1 MLCLAQRVKKASV
14 RVNKDLVS
22 SIDKGILLMVCFE
35 QTDTQ
40 VQIDKLISKIL
51 DYSFFEGVSGKL
63 DASLRKIGAELLIVS
78 QFTLNASTKK
88 GLKPSFHKAASPDLA
103 EELYNKLKASINLE
117 YKNVKY
123 GVFGAYME
131 LELTND
137 GPFTFN
143 FSCNRRVS
151 AHSGSYAPRPWG
163 ISSGM
168 SEIHTAWFFFS
179 DDGWII
185 RRRHEDSGIIRLQCF
200 CY

>member
-103 EELYNKLKASINLE
+103 EELYNKLKATINLE

-137 GPFTFN
+137 GPFTLNFN
-143 FSCNRRVS
+143 F
-151 AHSGSYAPRPWG
+151 
-163 ISSGM
+163 
-168 SEIHTAWFFFS
+168 
-179 DDGWII
+179 
-185 RRRHEDSGIIRLQCF
+185 
-200 CY
+200 

>member
-63 DASLRKIGAELLIVS
+63 EASLRKIGAELLIVS

-88 GLKPSFHKAASPDLA
+88 GLKPSFHKAAPPDLA

-137 GPFTFN
+137 GPFTLNFN
-143 FSCNRRVS
+143 F
-151 AHSGSYAPRPWG
+151 
-163 ISSGM
+163 
-168 SEIHTAWFFFS
+168 
-179 DDGWII
+179 
-185 RRRHEDSGIIRLQCF
+185 
-200 CY
+200 

>member
-40 VQIDKLISKIL
+40 IQIDKLISKIL
-51 DYSFFEGVSGKL
+51 DYSFFEGVSGNL

-137 GPFTFN
+137 GPFTLNFN
-143 FSCNRRVS
+143 F
-151 AHSGSYAPRPWG
+151 
-163 ISSGM
+163 
-168 SEIHTAWFFFS
+168 
-179 DDGWII
+179 
-185 RRRHEDSGIIRLQCF
+185 
-200 CY
+200 

>member
-63 DASLRKIGAELLIVS
+63 DSSLRKIGAELLIVS

-88 GLKPSFHKAASPDLA
+88 GLKPSFHKAAPPDLA

-137 GPFTFN
+137 GPFTLNFN
-143 FSCNRRVS
+143 F
-151 AHSGSYAPRPWG
+151 
-163 ISSGM
+163 
-168 SEIHTAWFFFS
+168 
-179 DDGWII
+179 
-185 RRRHEDSGIIRLQCF
+185 
-200 CY
+200 

>member
-63 DASLRKIGAELLIVS
+63 DVSLRKIGAELLIVS

-103 EELYNKLKASINLE
+103 EELYNKLKSTINLE

-137 GPFTFN
+137 GPFTLNFN
-143 FSCNRRVS
+143 F
-151 AHSGSYAPRPWG
+151 
-163 ISSGM
+163 
-168 SEIHTAWFFFS
+168 
-179 DDGWII
+179 
-185 RRRHEDSGIIRLQCF
+185 
-200 CY
+200 

>member
-88 GLKPSFHKAASPDLA
+88 GLKPSCHKAAPPDLA
-103 EELYNKLKASINLE
+103 EQLYNKLKASINLE

-137 GPFTFN
+137 GPFTLNFN
-143 FSCNRRVS
+143 F
-151 AHSGSYAPRPWG
+151 
-163 ISSGM
+163 
-168 SEIHTAWFFFS
+168 
-179 DDGWII
+179 
-185 RRRHEDSGIIRLQCF
+185 
-200 CY
+200 

>member
-35 QTDTQ
+35 KNDTQ

-137 GPFTFN
+137 GPFTLNFN
-143 FSCNRRVS
+143 F
-151 AHSGSYAPRPWG
+151 
-163 ISSGM
+163 
-168 SEIHTAWFFFS
+168 
-179 DDGWII
+179 
-185 RRRHEDSGIIRLQCF
+185 
-200 CY
+200 

>member
-1 MLCLAQRVKKASV
+1 LLCLAQRVKKASV

-88 GLKPSFHKAASPDLA
+88 GLKPSFHKAAPPDLA
-103 EELYNKLKASINLE
+103 EQLYNKLKASINLE

-137 GPFTFN
+137 GPFTLNFN
-143 FSCNRRVS
+143 F
-151 AHSGSYAPRPWG
+151 
-163 ISSGM
+163 
-168 SEIHTAWFFFS
+168 
-179 DDGWII
+179 
-185 RRRHEDSGIIRLQCF
+185 
-200 CY
+200 

>member
-137 GPFTFN
+137 GPFTLNFN
-143 FSCNRRVS
+143 F
-151 AHSGSYAPRPWG
+151 
-163 ISSGM
+163 
-168 SEIHTAWFFFS
+168 
-179 DDGWII
+179 
-185 RRRHEDSGIIRLQCF
+185 
-200 CY
+200 

>member
-78 QFTLNASTKK
+78 QFTLNASIKK
-88 GLKPSFHKAASPDLA
+88 GLKPSFHKAAPPDLA

-137 GPFTFN
+137 GPFTLNFN
-143 FSCNRRVS
+143 F
-151 AHSGSYAPRPWG
+151 
-163 ISSGM
+163 
-168 SEIHTAWFFFS
+168 
-179 DDGWII
+179 
-185 RRRHEDSGIIRLQCF
+185 
-200 CY
+200 

>member
-40 VQIDKLISKIL
+40 VQIDRLISKIL
-51 DYSFFEGVSGKL
+51 DYSFFEGVSGNL

-123 GVFGAYME
+123 GVFGAYMQ

-137 GPFTFN
+137 GPFTLNFN
-143 FSCNRRVS
+143 F
-151 AHSGSYAPRPWG
+151 
-163 ISSGM
+163 
-168 SEIHTAWFFFS
+168 
-179 DDGWII
+179 
-185 RRRHEDSGIIRLQCF
+185 
-200 CY
+200 

>member
-14 RVNKDLVS
+14 KVNKDLVS

-63 DASLRKIGAELLIVS
+63 DVSLRKIGAELLIVS

-137 GPFTFN
+137 GPFTLNFN
-143 FSCNRRVS
+143 F
-151 AHSGSYAPRPWG
+151 
-163 ISSGM
+163 
-168 SEIHTAWFFFS
+168 
-179 DDGWII
+179 
-185 RRRHEDSGIIRLQCF
+185 
-200 CY
+200 

>member
-1 MLCLAQRVKKASV
+1 LLCLAQRVKKASV

-63 DASLRKIGAELLIVS
+63 DVSLRKIGAELLIVS

-103 EELYNKLKASINLE
+103 EELYNKLKSTINLE

-137 GPFTFN
+137 GPFTLNFN
-143 FSCNRRVS
+143 F
-151 AHSGSYAPRPWG
+151 
-163 ISSGM
+163 
-168 SEIHTAWFFFS
+168 
-179 DDGWII
+179 
-185 RRRHEDSGIIRLQCF
+185 
-200 CY
+200 

>member
-51 DYSFFEGVSGKL
+51 DYSFFEGVSGNL

-137 GPFTFN
+137 GPFTLN
-143 FSCNRRVS
+143 
-151 AHSGSYAPRPWG
+151 
-163 ISSGM
+163 
-168 SEIHTAWFFFS
+168 FFFV
-179 DDGWII
+179 
-185 RRRHEDSGIIRLQCF
+185 RVKYR
-200 CY
+200 

>member
-1 MLCLAQRVKKASV
+1 LLCLAQRVKKASV

-40 VQIDKLISKIL
+40 IQIDKLISKIL
-51 DYSFFEGVSGKL
+51 DYSFFEGVSGNL

-137 GPFTFN
+137 GPFTLNFN
-143 FSCNRRVS
+143 F
-151 AHSGSYAPRPWG
+151 
-163 ISSGM
+163 
-168 SEIHTAWFFFS
+168 
-179 DDGWII
+179 
-185 RRRHEDSGIIRLQCF
+185 
-200 CY
+200 

>member
-51 DYSFFEGVSGKL
+51 DYSFFEGVSGKI
-63 DASLRKIGAELLIVS
+63 DTSLRKIGAELLIVS

-137 GPFTFN
+137 GPFTLNFN
-143 FSCNRRVS
+143 F
-151 AHSGSYAPRPWG
+151 
-163 ISSGM
+163 
-168 SEIHTAWFFFS
+168 
-179 DDGWII
+179 
-185 RRRHEDSGIIRLQCF
+185 
-200 CY
+200 

>member
-14 RVNKDLVS
+14 KVNKDLVS

-88 GLKPSFHKAASPDLA
+88 GLKPSFHKAAPPDLA

-137 GPFTFN
+137 GPFTLNFN
-143 FSCNRRVS
+143 F
-151 AHSGSYAPRPWG
+151 
-163 ISSGM
+163 
-168 SEIHTAWFFFS
+168 
-179 DDGWII
+179 
-185 RRRHEDSGIIRLQCF
+185 
-200 CY
+200 

>member
-1 MLCLAQRVKKASV
+1 MLCLAQRVKKDSV

-51 DYSFFEGVSGKL
+51 DYSFFEGVSGNL

-137 GPFTFN
+137 GPFTLNFN
-143 FSCNRRVS
+143 F
-151 AHSGSYAPRPWG
+151 
-163 ISSGM
+163 
-168 SEIHTAWFFFS
+168 
-179 DDGWII
+179 
-185 RRRHEDSGIIRLQCF
+185 
-200 CY
+200 

>member
-14 RVNKDLVS
+14 RVNKDLIS

-40 VQIDKLISKIL
+40 IQIDKLISKIL

-63 DASLRKIGAELLIVS
+63 DESLRKIGAELLIVS

-137 GPFTFN
+137 GPFTLNFN
-143 FSCNRRVS
+143 F
-151 AHSGSYAPRPWG
+151 
-163 ISSGM
+163 
-168 SEIHTAWFFFS
+168 
-179 DDGWII
+179 
-185 RRRHEDSGIIRLQCF
+185 
-200 CY
+200 

>member
-40 VQIDKLISKIL
+40 VQIDRLISKIL
-51 DYSFFEGVSGKL
+51 DYSFFEGVSGNL

-137 GPFTFN
+137 GPFTLNFN
-143 FSCNRRVS
+143 F
-151 AHSGSYAPRPWG
+151 
-163 ISSGM
+163 
-168 SEIHTAWFFFS
+168 
-179 DDGWII
+179 
-185 RRRHEDSGIIRLQCF
+185 
-200 CY
+200 

>member
-22 SIDKGILLMVCFE
+22 SIDKGMLLMVCFE

-88 GLKPSFHKAASPDLA
+88 GLKPSFHKAASPNLA

-137 GPFTFN
+137 GPFTLNFN
-143 FSCNRRVS
+143 F
-151 AHSGSYAPRPWG
+151 
-163 ISSGM
+163 
-168 SEIHTAWFFFS
+168 
-179 DDGWII
+179 
-185 RRRHEDSGIIRLQCF
+185 
-200 CY
+200 

>member
-1 MLCLAQRVKKASV
+1 LLCLAQRVKKASV

-35 QTDTQ
+35 QTDTE

-137 GPFTFN
+137 GPFTLNFN
-143 FSCNRRVS
+143 F
-151 AHSGSYAPRPWG
+151 
-163 ISSGM
+163 
-168 SEIHTAWFFFS
+168 
-179 DDGWII
+179 
-185 RRRHEDSGIIRLQCF
+185 
-200 CY
+200 

>member
-1 MLCLAQRVKKASV
+1 LLCLAQRVKKASV

-51 DYSFFEGVSGKL
+51 DYSFFEGVTGKL
-63 DASLRKIGAELLIVS
+63 DTSLRKIGAELLIVS

-137 GPFTFN
+137 GPFTLNFN
-143 FSCNRRVS
+143 F
-151 AHSGSYAPRPWG
+151 
-163 ISSGM
+163 
-168 SEIHTAWFFFS
+168 
-179 DDGWII
+179 
-185 RRRHEDSGIIRLQCF
+185 
-200 CY
+200 

>member
-63 DASLRKIGAELLIVS
+63 EASLRKIEAELLIVS

-103 EELYNKLKASINLE
+103 EELYNKLKASMNLE

-137 GPFTFN
+137 GPFTLNFN
-143 FSCNRRVS
+143 F
-151 AHSGSYAPRPWG
+151 
-163 ISSGM
+163 
-168 SEIHTAWFFFS
+168 
-179 DDGWII
+179 
-185 RRRHEDSGIIRLQCF
+185 
-200 CY
+200 

>member
-63 DASLRKIGAELLIVS
+63 DVSLRKIGAELLIVS

-103 EELYNKLKASINLE
+103 EELYNKLKDSINLE

-137 GPFTFN
+137 GPFTLNFN
-143 FSCNRRVS
+143 F
-151 AHSGSYAPRPWG
+151 
-163 ISSGM
+163 
-168 SEIHTAWFFFS
+168 
-179 DDGWII
+179 
-185 RRRHEDSGIIRLQCF
+185 
-200 CY
+200 

>member
-22 SIDKGILLMVCFE
+22 PIDKGILLMVCFE

-137 GPFTFN
+137 GPFTLNFN
-143 FSCNRRVS
+143 F
-151 AHSGSYAPRPWG
+151 
-163 ISSGM
+163 
-168 SEIHTAWFFFS
+168 
-179 DDGWII
+179 
-185 RRRHEDSGIIRLQCF
+185 
-200 CY
+200 

>member
-131 LELTND
+131 LESTND
-137 GPFTFN
+137 GPFTLNFN
-143 FSCNRRVS
+143 F
-151 AHSGSYAPRPWG
+151 
-163 ISSGM
+163 
-168 SEIHTAWFFFS
+168 
-179 DDGWII
+179 
-185 RRRHEDSGIIRLQCF
+185 
-200 CY
+200 

>member
-88 GLKPSFHKAASPDLA
+88 GLKPSFQKAASPDLA
-103 EELYNKLKASINLE
+103 EDLYNKLKASINLE

-123 GVFGAYME
+123 GNE
-131 LELTND
+131 N
-137 GPFTFN
+137 
-143 FSCNRRVS
+143 CN
-151 AHSGSYAPRPWG
+151 
-163 ISSGM
+163 
-168 SEIHTAWFFFS
+168 
-179 DDGWII
+179 
-185 RRRHEDSGIIRLQCF
+185 
-200 CY
+200 

>member
-51 DYSFFEGVSGKL
+51 DYSFFEGDSGKL

-88 GLKPSFHKAASPDLA
+88 GLKPSFHKAASHDLA

-131 LELTND
+131 LELIND
-137 GPFTFN
+137 GPFTLNFN
-143 FSCNRRVS
+143 F
-151 AHSGSYAPRPWG
+151 
-163 ISSGM
+163 
-168 SEIHTAWFFFS
+168 
-179 DDGWII
+179 
-185 RRRHEDSGIIRLQCF
+185 
-200 CY
+200 

>member
-14 RVNKDLVS
+14 IVNKDLVS

-51 DYSFFEGVSGKL
+51 DYSFFEGVSGNL
-63 DASLRKIGAELLIVS
+63 DASLRKIEAELLIVS

-103 EELYNKLKASINLE
+103 EELYNKLKATINLE

-137 GPFTFN
+137 GPFTLNFN
-143 FSCNRRVS
+143 F
-151 AHSGSYAPRPWG
+151 
-163 ISSGM
+163 
-168 SEIHTAWFFFS
+168 
-179 DDGWII
+179 
-185 RRRHEDSGIIRLQCF
+185 
-200 CY
+200 

>member
-63 DASLRKIGAELLIVS
+63 DASLRKIEAELLIVS

-88 GLKPSFHKAASPDLA
+88 GLKPSFHKAAPPDLA
-103 EELYNKLKASINLE
+103 EELYNKLKASINLK

-137 GPFTFN
+137 GPFTLNFN
-143 FSCNRRVS
+143 F
-151 AHSGSYAPRPWG
+151 
-163 ISSGM
+163 
-168 SEIHTAWFFFS
+168 
-179 DDGWII
+179 
-185 RRRHEDSGIIRLQCF
+185 
-200 CY
+200 

>member
-103 EELYNKLKASINLE
+103 EELYNNLKASINLE

-137 GPFTFN
+137 GPFTLNFN
-143 FSCNRRVS
+143 F
-151 AHSGSYAPRPWG
+151 
-163 ISSGM
+163 
-168 SEIHTAWFFFS
+168 
-179 DDGWII
+179 
-185 RRRHEDSGIIRLQCF
+185 
-200 CY
+200 

>member
-40 VQIDKLISKIL
+40 VQIDKLTSKIL

-88 GLKPSFHKAASPDLA
+88 GLKPSFHKAAPPDLA

-137 GPFTFN
+137 GPFTLNFN
-143 FSCNRRVS
+143 F
-151 AHSGSYAPRPWG
+151 
-163 ISSGM
+163 
-168 SEIHTAWFFFS
+168 
-179 DDGWII
+179 
-185 RRRHEDSGIIRLQCF
+185 
-200 CY
+200 

>member
-137 GPFTFN
+137 GPFTLN
-143 FSCNRRVS
+143 
-151 AHSGSYAPRPWG
+151 
-163 ISSGM
+163 
-168 SEIHTAWFFFS
+168 
-179 DDGWII
+179 
-185 RRRHEDSGIIRLQCF
+185 
-200 CY
+200 

>member
-1 MLCLAQRVKKASV
+1 
-14 RVNKDLVS
+14 
-22 SIDKGILLMVCFE
+22 MVCFE

-40 VQIDKLISKIL
+40 VQINKLISKIL

-63 DASLRKIGAELLIVS
+63 DVSLRKIGAELLIVS

-137 GPFTFN
+137 GPFTLNFN
-143 FSCNRRVS
+143 F
-151 AHSGSYAPRPWG
+151 
-163 ISSGM
+163 
-168 SEIHTAWFFFS
+168 
-179 DDGWII
+179 
-185 RRRHEDSGIIRLQCF
+185 
-200 CY
+200 

>member
-63 DASLRKIGAELLIVS
+63 DASLRKIVAELLIVS

-88 GLKPSFHKAASPDLA
+88 GLKPSFHKAAPPDLA

-137 GPFTFN
+137 GPFTLNFN
-143 FSCNRRVS
+143 F
-151 AHSGSYAPRPWG
+151 
-163 ISSGM
+163 
-168 SEIHTAWFFFS
+168 
-179 DDGWII
+179 
-185 RRRHEDSGIIRLQCF
+185 
-200 CY
+200 

>member
-51 DYSFFEGVSGKL
+51 DYSFFEGVRGNL

-131 LELTND
+131 LELIND
-137 GPFTFN
+137 GPFTLNFN
-143 FSCNRRVS
+143 F
-151 AHSGSYAPRPWG
+151 
-163 ISSGM
+163 
-168 SEIHTAWFFFS
+168 
-179 DDGWII
+179 
-185 RRRHEDSGIIRLQCF
+185 
-200 CY
+200 

>member
-63 DASLRKIGAELLIVS
+63 DVSLRKIGAELLIVS

-123 GVFGAYME
+123 GVFGAYMQ

-137 GPFTFN
+137 GPFTLNFN
-143 FSCNRRVS
+143 F
-151 AHSGSYAPRPWG
+151 
-163 ISSGM
+163 
-168 SEIHTAWFFFS
+168 
-179 DDGWII
+179 
-185 RRRHEDSGIIRLQCF
+185 
-200 CY
+200 

>member
-40 VQIDKLISKIL
+40 IQIDKLISKIL

-88 GLKPSFHKAASPDLA
+88 GLKPSFHKAAPPDLA

-137 GPFTFN
+137 GPFTLNFN
-143 FSCNRRVS
+143 F
-151 AHSGSYAPRPWG
+151 
-163 ISSGM
+163 
-168 SEIHTAWFFFS
+168 
-179 DDGWII
+179 
-185 RRRHEDSGIIRLQCF
+185 
-200 CY
+200 

>member
-22 SIDKGILLMVCFE
+22 SIDKGILLMICFE

-63 DASLRKIGAELLIVS
+63 DVSLRKIGAELLIVS

-103 EELYNKLKASINLE
+103 EELYNKLKDSINLE

-137 GPFTFN
+137 GPFTLNFN
-143 FSCNRRVS
+143 F
-151 AHSGSYAPRPWG
+151 
-163 ISSGM
+163 
-168 SEIHTAWFFFS
+168 
-179 DDGWII
+179 
-185 RRRHEDSGIIRLQCF
+185 
-200 CY
+200 